1 MQTIFGARC
10 MHAAC
15 MLHFF
20 FCMHVLKTWISGPV
34 SMKQCSLIFVYR
46 KHTAVIIATCM
57 KIILVAVQVLGS
69 VHNYSNR
76 RNLSVLCH
84 CTVAGT
90 HYRDH
95 AMIRTLDL
103 LDEQFYLVGNPPVGL
118 ALLLLCFCASFCE
131 NTFVAVFP

>member
-1 MQTIFGARC
+1 
-10 MHAAC
+10 
-15 MLHFF
+15 
-20 FCMHVLKTWISGPV
+20 MHVLKTRISGPV
-34 SMKQCSLIFVYR
+34 SMKQFSLIFVYR

-69 VHNYSNR
+69 IHNYTNR

-95 AMIRTLDL
+95 AMIRAL

>member
-1 MQTIFGARC
+1 
-10 MHAAC
+10 
-15 MLHFF
+15 
-20 FCMHVLKTWISGPV
+20 MHVLKTRISGPV
-34 SMKQCSLIFVYR
+34 SMKQFSLIFVYR

-69 VHNYSNR
+69 VHNYTNR

-84 CTVAGT
+84 CAVAGT

-103 LDEQFYLVGNPPVGL
+103 LGEQFYLLGNPPVGL
-118 ALLLLCFCASFCE
+118 ALSSLVFLCIIL
-131 NTFVAVFP
+131 